1 LVRGDNMSE
10 IREFVT
16 FRLNQEF
23 YGIDI
28 NNVENIE
35 KVLPITRV
43 PYTLNYVNG
52 VINLRGIIVPV
63 VDLRARF
70 GLEPKVAS
78 DESRIIIV
86 NVDDLKI
93 GMLVDSSSEVL
104 QISTDEIDDAPNVR
118 KDVDN
123 EFVKNIG
130 KKNGRIIMLI
140 DLYKVLNIEQH
151 VE

>member
-1 LVRGDNMSE
+1 MNDM
-10 IREFVT
+10 REFVT

-23 YGIDI
+23 YGINI
-28 NNVENIE
+28 QNVENIE
-35 KVLPITRV
+35 KVLPITRI
-43 PYTLNYVNG
+43 PYTLNYIKG
-52 VINLRGIIVPV
+52 VVNLRGIIVPV

-70 GLEPKVAS
+70 GLEKRENT

-86 NVDDLKI
+86 NLEDNKI

-104 QISTDEIDDAPNVR
+104 QISEEDIDVAPNV
-118 KDVDN
+118 KKEINN
-123 EFVKNIG
+123 EFIKNIG

-140 DLYKVLNIEQH
+140 DLHKVLNIEH

>member
-1 LVRGDNMSE
+1 MNEM
-10 IREFVT
+10 REFVT

-23 YGIDI
+23 YGINI
-28 NNVENIE
+28 QNVENIE
-35 KVLPITRV
+35 KVLPITRI
-43 PYTLNYVNG
+43 PYTLNYIKG
-52 VINLRGIIVPV
+52 VVNLRGIIVPV

-70 GLEPKVAS
+70 GLVKKDHT

-86 NVDDLKI
+86 NLEDNKI

-104 QISTDEIDDAPNVR
+104 QISEDDIDAAPNV
-118 KDVDN
+118 KKEVNN
-123 EFVKNIG
+123 EFIKNIG

-140 DLYKVLNIEQH
+140 DLHKVLNIEH

>member
-1 LVRGDNMSE
+1 MSE
-10 IREFVT
+10 MKEFVT
-16 FRLNQEF
+16 FRLNEEY
-23 YGIDI
+23 YGINI

-43 PYTLNYVNG
+43 PYTTNYVKG

-70 GLEPKVAS
+70 GLEPKADS

-86 NVDDLKI
+86 NLEDLKI

-104 QISTDEIDDAPNVR
+104 QIESEEIDAAPNVK
-118 KDVDN
+118 KDMNN
-123 EFVKNIG
+123 EFIKNIG

-140 DLYKVLNIEQH
+140 DLHKVLNIEH
-151 VE
+151 HIE

>member
-1 LVRGDNMSE
+1 MSE

-35 KVLPITRV
+35 KVLPITRI

-70 GLEPKVAS
+70 GLTPKPAS

-123 EFVKNIG
+123 EFIKNIG

>member
-1 LVRGDNMSE
+1 MSE
-10 IREFVT
+10 MREFVT

-28 NNVENIE
+28 YNVENIE

-43 PYTLNYVNG
+43 PYTLKYVNG

-63 VDLRARF
+63 VDLRSRF
-70 GLEPKVAS
+70 GLMPKPAS

-118 KDVDN
+118 KDADN
-123 EFVKNIG
+123 EFIKNIG

>member
-1 LVRGDNMSE
+1 M
-10 IREFVT
+10 REFVT

-23 YGIDI
+23 YGINI
-28 NNVENIE
+28 QNVENIE
-35 KVLPITRV
+35 KVLPITRI
-43 PYTLNYVNG
+43 PYTLNYIKG
-52 VINLRGIIVPV
+52 VVNLRGIIVPV

-70 GLEPKVAS
+70 GLEKREHT

-86 NVDDLKI
+86 NLEDNKI

-104 QISTDEIDDAPNVR
+104 QISEEDIDAAPNVR
-118 KDVDN
+118 KEASN

-140 DLYKVLNIEQH
+140 DLHKVLNIDHIE
-151 VE
+151 

>member
-1 LVRGDNMSE
+1 MMSDM
-10 IREFVT
+10 REFVT

-23 YGIDI
+23 YGINI
-28 NNVENIE
+28 QNVENIE
-35 KVLPITRV
+35 KVLPITRI
-43 PYTLNYVNG
+43 PYTMDYIKG
-52 VINLRGIIVPV
+52 VVNLRGIIVPV

-70 GLEPKVAS
+70 GLDKRAHT

-86 NVDDLKI
+86 NLEDNKI

-104 QISTDEIDDAPNVR
+104 QIAEEDIDAAPNVR
-118 KDVDN
+118 KEINN

-140 DLYKVLNIEQH
+140 DLHKVLNIDHIE
-151 VE
+151 

>member
-1 LVRGDNMSE
+1 MNG
-10 IREFVT
+10 IREFVI
-16 FRLNQEF
+16 FRLNQEY

-43 PYTLNYVNG
+43 PYSSPYVRG
-52 VINLRGIIVPV
+52 VVNLRGIIVPV

-70 GLEPKVAS
+70 GLERRNAT
-78 DESRIIIV
+78 DESRIIII
-86 NVDDLKI
+86 NLEEMKI

-104 QISTDEIDDAPNVR
+104 QISEDDIDAAPNVR
-118 KDVDN
+118 KDITDD
-123 EFVKNIG
+123 FVKNIG

-140 DLYKVLNIEQH
+140 DLHKVLNIEQH
-151 VE
+151 GE

>member
-1 LVRGDNMSE
+1 MSE

-70 GLEPKVAS
+70 GLDPKVAS

>member
-1 LVRGDNMSE
+1 MNDM
-10 IREFVT
+10 REFVT

-23 YGIDI
+23 YGINI
-28 NNVENIE
+28 QNVENIE
-35 KVLPITRV
+35 KVLPITRI
-43 PYTLNYVNG
+43 PYTLNYIKG
-52 VINLRGIIVPV
+52 VVNLRGIIVPV

-70 GLEPKVAS
+70 GLEKRENT

-86 NVDDLKI
+86 NLEDNKI

-104 QISTDEIDDAPNVR
+104 QISEEDIDAAPNV
-118 KDVDN
+118 KKEINN
-123 EFVKNIG
+123 EFIKNIG

-140 DLYKVLNIEQH
+140 DLHKVLKIEH